1 MRPDCRGFIKTTVRF
16 LFLENGQGG
25 VRLNSLQSKKGFT
38 LIEVLITLV
47 ILAVSLLAIAGL
59 MVTTVVNNSY
69 GAHMTEAVTYAQDLL
84 EELRA
89 MRWEN
94 ILEGTS
100 SDQPAGS
107 TGVVYAR
114 TWTTATN
121 GNTKTIT
128 VTINW
133 SDKTNHSVTIRSMI
147 TQ

>member
-1 MRPDCRGFIKTTVRF
+1 LRSLRG
-16 LFLENGQGG
+16 Q
-25 VRLNSLQSKKGFT
+25 KGFT

-59 MVTTVVNNSY
+59 TMTTVVNNSY

-84 EELRA
+84 EEFRA
-89 MRWEN
+89 MRWDA
-94 ILEGTS
+94 IPEGTS

-114 TWTTATN
+114 TWTTVTN

-128 VTINW
+128 VTVNW
-133 SDKTNHSVTIRSMI
+133 SDKTNRSVTLRSLI

>member
-1 MRPDCRGFIKTTVRF
+1 

-25 VRLNSLQSKKGFT
+25 VRLNSLRGRKGFT

-47 ILAVSLLAIAGL
+47 ILAVSLLAIAGIT
-59 MVTTVVNNSY
+59 VTAVVNNSF

-89 MRWEN
+89 IRWEN
-94 ILEGTS
+94 IPEGTS

-107 TGVVYAR
+107 TGVLYAR
-114 TWTTATN
+114 TWTTVTN

-128 VTINW
+128 VTVNW
-133 SDKTNHSVTIRSMI
+133 SDKTNRSVTLRSLI